1 MSQNVIKEKTKVII
15 MALLDTYKKIVK
27 FLNGGGYNYIVI
39 GGIAASTI
47 GEARVTADIDV
58 DIVIKKEE
66 VDDFLDKADKAGFK
80 VQKKKCLKSVREVG
94 VFQISAGDYHVDFI
108 IASTDLETQA
118 CARRK
123 AIQLHGV
130 KAFFPTPEDLIL
142 LKLVPG
148 RAKDIGDVEGL
159 IARHGNKLDKKY
171 LKTWAQKLC
180 DEAEDMRIW
189 NELKKLLDEE

>member
-1 MSQNVIKEKTKVII
+1 
-15 MALLDTYKKIVK
+15 MALLDTYKKTIK
-27 FLNGGGYNYIVI
+27 FLNDSGYDYIVI

-47 GEARVTADIDV
+47 GEARVTADVDV
-58 DIVIKKEE
+58 DIVMKKEALP
-66 VDDFLDKADKAGFK
+66 DFLKKAKKAGFRLSI
-80 VQKKKCLKSVREVG
+80 KKCIESAEQMG
-94 VFQISAGDYHVDFI
+94 IFQISYGDYHIDFI

-148 RAKDIGDVEGL
+148 RARDIGDIEGL
-159 IARHGNKLDKKY
+159 IARHGNKLDNKY
-171 LKTWAQKLC
+171 LKTWAMKLC
-180 DEAEDMRIW
+180 DEAEDMRIR
-189 NELKKLLDEE
+189 NELKKLLDEK